1 MLKRVLAVVL
11 TVGLVVG
18 GVLAAEGEVVK
29 YDKDKSE
36 LTLKIDGKEKKVK
49 FEKGHPHLHG
59 QDGKLIK
66 VKDYDKHLKKGVKL
80 DVEEEGGKITE
91 LTIKKKSS

>member
-1 MLKRVLAVVL
+1 MVRRVLAVVL
-11 TVGLVVG
+11 AAGLVVG
-18 GVLAAEGEVVK
+18 GVLAAEGVVVK
-29 YDKDKSE
+29 YDKEKSE

-59 QDGKLIK
+59 EDGKLIK
-66 VKDYDKHLKKGVKL
+66 TKDFEKHLKKGVKL

-91 LTIKKKSS
+91 LTIKKKEG